1 MSKAAFA
8 LENLFSLA
16 SRERCL
22 TNLKKVPQP
31 QRRGKIPSATAAVLI
46 PFCDVNDT
54 PSLLYTVRSGNLRS
68 HSGQISFP
76 GGKTDNNESPT
87 QTALRETHEEIGL
100 TPMRVD
106 VWGQGPAVPGRDNSI
121 MITPVVGAISIL
133 KPEDLN
139 VNTKEVAEV
148 FTIPIEILC
157 DEKNQHYTQFS
168 NGYILPVFAVA
179 DKKIWGLTAYL
190 THAFLSSLLPKDVYS
205 NEWMKRKIVIE
216 KHQG

>member
-1 MSKAAFA
+1 M
-8 LENLFSLA
+8 
-16 SRERCL
+16 
-22 TNLKKVPQP
+22 TNLKKMPLP
-31 QRRGKIPSATAAVLI
+31 QRRGKVPSATAAVLI

-54 PSLLYTVRSGNLRS
+54 ASLLYTVRSGNLRS

-76 GGKTDNNESPT
+76 GGKTDNNESSL

-121 MITPVVGAISIL
+121 MITPVVGAISLL

-148 FTIPIEILC
+148 FTVPLETLC
-157 DEKNQHYTQFS
+157 DKNNQYYTQFS
-168 NGYILPVFAVA
+168 NGYILPVFVAA
-179 DKKIWGLTAYL
+179 DKKIWGLTAFL
-190 THAFLSSLLPKDVYS
+190 THAFLSSLLSKDIYR

-216 KHQG
+216 NSQG